1 MPLNQPVLR
10 LLTQADFHAALKLN
24 LPSFSKGSVGV
35 FRVSVEEPKAL
46 GEDTRKLRFC
56 FSDGSVDRMKDTI
69 SPQGW
74 DTHAFMQN
82 PVALFAHDSSSPPI
96 GRASNVMVENDR
108 LMGDIEFASADVYP
122 FADTIYRL
130 LTNRFLRAVS
140 VGFLPTDYDWSNEED
155 REWGIDFKQQELL
168 EISVV
173 PVPAN
178 SNALGEARAKGI
190 DTRPLALWAERIL
203 DSGDSFVVPRK
214 ELNRLRILAKE
225 PTLAKPPR
233 RDGMSE
239 TDPSG
244 GGVMVESE
252 TSPVG
257 NCGRAPDEECGMKDP
272 AECSIHGGGVG
283 AGSDEE
289 KAMHNKVNEIVR
301 RELARAIKT
310 LSKADDAPQKP
321 EGDSGDEMAEAFG
334 HMKAAGVFHKL
345 AMGAHSKALDIVEG
359 LVNDD
364 GEGDQEGKTAAMA
377 ALLAEVS
384 ALRTT

>member
-1 MPLNQPVLR
+1 MPVNQPVLR

-24 LPSFSKGSVGV
+24 LPSFSKESVGV

-46 GEDTRKLRFC
+46 GDDTRKLRFC

-82 PVALFAHDSSSPPI
+82 PVALFAHDSSSPPV

-130 LTNRFLRAVS
+130 LTNKFLRAVS
-140 VGFLPTDYDWSNEED
+140 VGFLPTDYEWSKDDD

-178 SNALGEARAKGI
+178 ANALGEARAKGI

-203 DSGDSFVVPRK
+203 DSGDSIIVPRK
-214 ELNRLRILAKE
+214 ELNRLRTLAKE
-225 PTLAKPPR
+225 PPLAKPPR

-257 NCGRAPDEECGMKDP
+257 NCGRGPDEECGMKDP

-283 AGSDEE
+283 AGSDED
-289 KAMHNKVNEIVR
+289 KAMQQNKLVTEIVR
-301 RELARAIKT
+301 RELAAAIKA
-310 LSKADDAPQKP
+310 LKEDGGPDKP
-321 EGDSGDEMAEAFG
+321 EGTGDEMSEAFG
-334 HMKAAGVFHKL
+334 HLKAAGVFHKL
-345 AMGAHSKALDIVEG
+345 AMGSHSKALAIVEG
-359 LVNDD
+359 LVNDG
-364 GEGDQEGKTAAMA
+364 GENDPEGKTAAMA
-377 ALLAEVS
+377 ELLAEVS
-384 ALRTT
+384 ALRAA